1 MGFSPKIRTKV
12 LLWSDR
18 HCCLCKKPCDTN
30 IEVHHIVPE
39 ADGGSNGIENA
50 IPLCF
55 DCHGRV
61 HNYKGSQSLGNKYK
75 PEELK
80 VRRNQVYEEFTRHLV
95 PPIYYAITQ
104 TISEK
109 KKRKLPDVGFVISN
123 LGDSLPVKAKVK
135 VSFVVPNKK
144 TILGGDYY
152 SGKRLWHLNPRLTTS
167 GHFSLPDSFKNY
179 SEKITLKVNVSI
191 EDQYERVHHH
201 LPVGYTYLPG
211 NNDWFLEPS
220 PSV

>member
-1 MGFSPKIRTKV
+1 MGFSPKARTKV

-39 ADGGSNGIENA
+39 ANGGSNRIENA

-55 DCHGRV
+55 DCHGKV
-61 HNYKGSQSLGNKYK
+61 QNYNDYHPLGNKYK

-80 VRRNQVYEEFTRHLV
+80 ARREQVYEEFTRYLV
-95 PPIYYAITQ
+95 PPIHYIVTQ
-104 TISEK
+104 RIHDREN
-109 KKRKLPDVGFVISN
+109 RQLPDVGFVISN
-123 LGDSLPVKAKVK
+123 LGNSLPVKATVK
-135 VSFVVPNKK
+135 VSFVVPNQK
-144 TILGGDYY
+144 IPLGGDYY
-152 SGKRLWHLNPRLTTS
+152 SGKRLWHLNPSHTTS

-191 EDQYERVHHH
+191 EDQYERVHHN
-201 LPVGYTYLPG
+201 LPVGYTYLPAD
-211 NNDWFLEPS
+211 NDWFLEPS
-220 PSV
+220 V